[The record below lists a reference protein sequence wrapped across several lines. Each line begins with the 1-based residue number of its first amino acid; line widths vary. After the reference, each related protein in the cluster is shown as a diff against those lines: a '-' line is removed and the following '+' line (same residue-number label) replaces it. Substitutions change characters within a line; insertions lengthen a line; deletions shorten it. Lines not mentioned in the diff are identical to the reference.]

1 MTSGTHYPSLITRCP
16 AAALALAGALAAVIM
31 TAGCDYLPFG
41 YTPIREITAAPGQ
54 FEGKEVKIKG
64 RVKNVLKLLG
74 VRAYSLQDDT
84 GNITV
89 VTEGQLPAENSEV
102 ALRGVVKSAAIIGG
116 SAIGL
121 KVDET
126 KRLR

>member
-1 MTSGTHYPSLITRCP
+1 MDTRRLT
-16 AAALALAGALAAVIM
+16 LALTLAIAM
-31 TAGCDYLPFG
+31 AAAGCDYLPFG
-41 YTPIREITAAPGQ
+41 YTPIKEITTAPGQ
-54 FEGKEVKIKG
+54 FEGKEVKLKG
-64 RVKNVLKLLG
+64 RVKSVVKLLG
-74 VRAYSLQDDT
+74 VKAYSLDDDT

-89 VTEGQLPAENSEV
+89 VTDGQLPAENSDV

>member
-1 MTSGTHYPSLITRCP
+1 MSSGSLQSSVVSRHAFITV
-16 AAALALAGALAAVIM
+16 LALVGTVMLP
-31 TAGCDYLPFG
+31 GCDYLPFG

-64 RVKNVLKLLG
+64 RVKSVVKLFG
-74 VRAYSLQDDT
+74 VRAYSVEDAT
-84 GNITV
+84 ANITV
-89 VTEGQLPAENSEV
+89 VTGGELPAENSEV

-116 SAIGL
+116 TAIGL

>member
-1 MTSGTHYPSLITRCP
+1 MNILSYRKTVLLTP
-16 AAALALAGALAAVIM
+16 ALALMLTALIT

-64 RVKNVLKLLG
+64 RVKSVVKLLG
-74 VRAYSLQDDT
+74 LKAYSVHDDT
-84 GNITV
+84 GDITV
-89 VTEGQLPAENSEV
+89 VTDEQLPAEGSEV
-102 ALRGVVKSAAIIGG
+102 ALKGVVKSAAIIGG
-116 SAIGL
+116 TAIGL
-121 KVDET
+121 KVEET